1 MKKLSALVDAIKAA
15 LKHHCSAER
24 SRRSPERAKAL
35 NRGKLAYTIPYV
47 AYATVRCREYA
58 VARRRK
64 VIDRF

>member
-15 LKHHCSAER
+15 LKHRSERVKASAWGR
-24 SRRSPERAKAL
+24 SV
-35 NRGKLAYTIPYV
+35 YTIPSV

-58 VARRRK
+58 ALCRRK